1 MGVFISKKKAV
12 KIMVSF
18 TCSKFRPVDLVFVE
32 PILIFYTPCLE
43 GIW

>member
-1 MGVFISKKKAV
+1 
-12 KIMVSF
+12 MVSF

>member
-1 MGVFISKKKAV
+1 
-12 KIMVSF
+12 MVSF

-32 PILIFYTPCLE
+32 PILYTPCLE

>member
-1 MGVFISKKKAV
+1 
-12 KIMVSF
+12 MVSF
-18 TCSKFRPVDLVFVE
+18 TCSKFRPVDVVFVE